1 MKDFLVYHNPD
12 SMQCPVT
19 AVDAKSIV
27 TDKKV
32 HDVEGSRVWL
42 ITGEGSPRQFLL
54 RSCFVVDQVDEAT
67 RSKFKTKL
75 SGHIGQVFEPMI
87 PLNPE
92 IWFKAFKRSQG
103 NFAFGLQPINRREFV
118 AGLERAAG
126 INR

>member
-42 ITGEGSPRQFLL
+42 ITGGGITTTVSASQLL
-54 RSCFVVDQVDEAT
+54 RR
-67 RSKFKTKL
+67 RS
-75 SGHIGQVFEPMI
+75 SG
-87 PLNPE
+87 
-92 IWFKAFKRSQG
+92 
-103 NFAFGLQPINRREFV
+103 
-118 AGLERAAG
+118 
-126 INR
+126 